1 MAKLVFR
8 NSKTLQ
14 SLAKKTLAK
23 KEFKVPYEDKYTEQR
38 SFFLVK
44 DEGIYVMN
52 CYKNKDHKKNLVVYA
67 SGFNPKTNA
76 RCWDDCVDAVG
87 GDDFAE
93 SIPLSDEM
101 LTRIC
106 EGKSLKVNLTETE
119 IKIEV

>member
-23 KEFKVPYEDKYTEQR
+23 KEFKVPYEDKCTEQR

-52 CYKNKDHKKNLVVYA
+52 CYKDKDHKKNLAVYA

-76 RCWDDCVDAVG
+76 RWWDDCVDAVG

-93 SIPLSDEM
+93 SIPLSDKM

-119 IKIEV
+119 MKIEV